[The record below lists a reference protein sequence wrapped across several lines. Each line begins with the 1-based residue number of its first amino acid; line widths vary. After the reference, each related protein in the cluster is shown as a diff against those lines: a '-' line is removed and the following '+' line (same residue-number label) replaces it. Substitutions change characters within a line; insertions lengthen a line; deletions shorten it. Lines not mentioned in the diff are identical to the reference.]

1 MWGEILKG
9 SKPADLPPR
18 AEKILN
24 HQTAKR
30 TDIIIS
36 SSLLER
42 ADNDEVAPSEKLRQ
56 KAAAFRSGS
65 LDDSI
70 RMPTLSARLV
80 YVQEGTLLIVIEPG
94 GFFSTKQIERSC
106 DFMGGIDRYFSR
118 QFKELFC
125 FILFA

>member
-9 SKPADLPPR
+9 SKPADLPR

-70 RMPTLSARLV
+70 RMPTRRVLFTAR
-80 YVQEGTLLIVIEPG
+80 
-94 GFFSTKQIERSC
+94 C
-106 DFMGGIDRYFSR
+106 
-118 QFKELFC
+118 
-125 FILFA
+125 

>member
-9 SKPADLPPR
+9 SKPADLPR

-30 TDIIIS
+30 TDIVIS
-36 SSLLER
+36 SSPSER
-42 ADNDEVAPSEKLRQ
+42 ADNDEVALVRSYGK

-70 RMPTLSARLV
+70 RMPTRRVLFTCTRAR
-80 YVQEGTLLIVIEPG
+80 
-94 GFFSTKQIERSC
+94 C
-106 DFMGGIDRYFSR
+106 
-118 QFKELFC
+118 
-125 FILFA
+125 